1 MIFRKSGEIELK
13 WERWKLKTKFMEK
26 NKNLIYIVL
35 AFVAGLLLMYLF
47 NNYKIEKKNEVNNQ
61 EVTYQKSENK
71 DKNYIDDYTIKN
83 YEDKKNEYSHPSDNS
98 ENIDELTNDELVVKY
113 LKEHGELPDYYIT
126 KSEAKSLGWV
136 PSKGNLCE
144 VAPGKAI
151 GGDIWTNRQKSL
163 PTKSGRKYFEADLN
177 YNCGNRN
184 ADRVVFSNDGLVFVT
199 FDHYRSFEEK

>member
-1 MIFRKSGEIELK
+1 MQNKKSLLYIF
-13 WERWKLKTKFMEK
+13 
-26 NKNLIYIVL
+26 L

-47 NNYKIEKKNEVNNQ
+47 NNYKIEKKNTSENT
-61 EVTYQKSENK
+61 EISYQKSETQNQ
-71 DKNYIDDYTIKN
+71 DDSYS
-83 YEDKKNEYSHPSDNS
+83 YEKKSKKNQDNFEKEKSDFSNKNNDS
-98 ENIDELTNDELVVKY
+98 SNQIDELTNDEIVVKY
-113 LKEHGELPDYYIT
+113 LKEHGELPEYYIT
-126 KSEAKSLGWV
+126 KSEAKSLGWI

-144 VAPGKAI
+144 VAPGRAI

-199 FDHYRSFEEK
+199 HDHYRNFEER

>member
-1 MIFRKSGEIELK
+1 MQNKKSLLYIF
-13 WERWKLKTKFMEK
+13 
-26 NKNLIYIVL
+26 L

-47 NNYKIEKKNEVNNQ
+47 NNYKIEKKNTSENT
-61 EVTYQKSENK
+61 EISYQKSETQNQ
-71 DKNYIDDYTIKN
+71 DNSYS
-83 YEDKKNEYSHPSDNS
+83 YEKKSKKNQDNFEKEKSDFSNKNNDS
-98 ENIDELTNDELVVKY
+98 SNQIDELTNDEIIVKY
-113 LKEHGELPDYYIT
+113 LKEHGELPEYYIT

>member
-1 MIFRKSGEIELK
+1 MQNKKS
-13 WERWKLKTKFMEK
+13 FF
-26 NKNLIYIVL
+26 YIIL

-47 NNYKIEKKNEVNNQ
+47 NNYKIEKKNTSENT
-61 EVTYQKSENK
+61 EISYQKSETQNQ
-71 DKNYIDDYTIKN
+71 DNSYS
-83 YEDKKNEYSHPSDNS
+83 YENSSKKNQDNFEKEKSDFSNKNNNS
-98 ENIDELTNDELVVKY
+98 SNQIDELTNDEIVVKY

-144 VAPGKAI
+144 VAPGRAI

-199 FDHYRSFEEK
+199 HDHYRNFEER

>member
-1 MIFRKSGEIELK
+1 MQNKKSL
-13 WERWKLKTKFMEK
+13 L
-26 NKNLIYIVL
+26 YIIL
-35 AFVAGLLLMYLF
+35 AFGAGLLLMYLF
-47 NNYKIEKKNEVNNQ
+47 NNYKIEKKNTSENT
-61 EVTYQKSENK
+61 EISYQKSETQNQ
-71 DKNYIDDYTIKN
+71 DNSYS
-83 YEDKKNEYSHPSDNS
+83 YEKKSKKNQDNFEKEKSDFSNKNNDS
-98 ENIDELTNDELVVKY
+98 SNQIDELTNDEIVVKY
-113 LKEHGELPDYYIT
+113 LKEHGELPEYYIT

-144 VAPGKAI
+144 VAPGRAI

-199 FDHYRSFEEK
+199 FDHYRSFEER

>member
-1 MIFRKSGEIELK
+1 MQNKKSLLYIF
-13 WERWKLKTKFMEK
+13 
-26 NKNLIYIVL
+26 L

-47 NNYKIEKKNEVNNQ
+47 NNYKIEKKNTSENT
-61 EVTYQKSENK
+61 EISYQKSETPNQ
-71 DKNYIDDYTIKN
+71 DNSYS
-83 YEDKKNEYSHPSDNS
+83 YEKKSKKNQDNFEKEKSDFSNKNNNS
-98 ENIDELTNDELVVKY
+98 SNQIDELTNDELVVKY
-113 LKEHGELPDYYIT
+113 LKEHGELPEYYIT

-144 VAPGKAI
+144 VAPGRAI

>member
-1 MIFRKSGEIELK
+1 MQNKKSLLYIF
-13 WERWKLKTKFMEK
+13 
-26 NKNLIYIVL
+26 L

-47 NNYKIEKKNEVNNQ
+47 NNYKIEKKNTSENT
-61 EVTYQKSENK
+61 EISYQKSETQNQ
-71 DKNYIDDYTIKN
+71 DNSYS
-83 YEDKKNEYSHPSDNS
+83 YETSSKKNQNNFEERKSDFSDDNNTS
-98 ENIDELTNDELVVKY
+98 NNNIDELTNDEIVVKY

-144 VAPGKAI
+144 VAPGRAI

>member
-1 MIFRKSGEIELK
+1 MQNKKSLLYIF
-13 WERWKLKTKFMEK
+13 
-26 NKNLIYIVL
+26 L

-47 NNYKIEKKNEVNNQ
+47 NNYKIEKKNNTENT
-61 EVTYQKSENK
+61 EISYQKSETQNQ
-71 DKNYIDDYTIKN
+71 DDSYS
-83 YEDKKNEYSHPSDNS
+83 YEKKSKKNQDNFEKEKSDFSNKNNDS
-98 ENIDELTNDELVVKY
+98 SNQIDELTNDEIVVKY

-126 KSEAKSLGWV
+126 KSEAKSLGWI

-163 PTKSGRKYFEADLN
+163 PTKSGRRYFEADLN

-199 FDHYRSFEEK
+199 HDHYRNFEEK

>member
-1 MIFRKSGEIELK
+1 MQNKKS
-13 WERWKLKTKFMEK
+13 FF
-26 NKNLIYIVL
+26 YIIL

-47 NNYKIEKKNEVNNQ
+47 NNYKIEKKNTSENT
-61 EVTYQKSENK
+61 EISYQKSETQNQDNSYSYENSSKKNK
-71 DKNYIDDYTIKN
+71 DNFEKEKSDFSNKNNDSSN
-83 YEDKKNEYSHPSDNS
+83 Q
-98 ENIDELTNDELVVKY
+98 IDELTNDEIVVKY

-144 VAPGKAI
+144 VAPGRAI

-199 FDHYRSFEEK
+199 HDHYRNFEER

>member
-1 MIFRKSGEIELK
+1 MQNKKSLLYIF
-13 WERWKLKTKFMEK
+13 
-26 NKNLIYIVL
+26 L
-35 AFVAGLLLMYLF
+35 AFIAGMLMMYLF
-47 NNYKIEKKNEVNNQ
+47 NNYKIEKKNTSENT
-61 EVTYQKSENK
+61 EISYQKSETQNQ
-71 DKNYIDDYTIKN
+71 DNSYS
-83 YEDKKNEYSHPSDNS
+83 YEKKSKKNQDNFEKEKSDFSNKNNDS
-98 ENIDELTNDELVVKY
+98 SNQIDELTNDEIVVKY

-144 VAPGKAI
+144 VAPGRAI

>member
-1 MIFRKSGEIELK
+1 MQNKKSLLYIF
-13 WERWKLKTKFMEK
+13 
-26 NKNLIYIVL
+26 L

-47 NNYKIEKKNEVNNQ
+47 NNYKIEKKNTSENT
-61 EVTYQKSENK
+61 EISYQKSETQNQ
-71 DKNYIDDYTIKN
+71 DNSYS
-83 YEDKKNEYSHPSDNS
+83 YETSSKKNQNNFEERKSDFSDDNNTS
-98 ENIDELTNDELVVKY
+98 NNNIDELTNDEIVVKY

-144 VAPGKAI
+144 VAPGRAI

-177 YNCGNRN
+177 YHCGNRN

>member
-1 MIFRKSGEIELK
+1 
-13 WERWKLKTKFMEK
+13 
-26 NKNLIYIVL
+26 
-35 AFVAGLLLMYLF
+35 MYLF
-47 NNYKIEKKNEVNNQ
+47 NNYKIEKKTEQNNQ
-61 EVTYQKSENK
+61 EISYQKSENQNQ
-71 DKNYIDDYTIKN
+71 DNSYS
-83 YEDKKNEYSHPSDNS
+83 YEDSSEKNKDNFERETSDFSNDS
-98 ENIDELTNDELVVKY
+98 NVSSNNIDELTNDELVVKY

-126 KSEAKSLGWV
+126 KSEAKSMGWV

>member
-1 MIFRKSGEIELK
+1 MQNKKSLLYIF
-13 WERWKLKTKFMEK
+13 
-26 NKNLIYIVL
+26 L

-47 NNYKIEKKNEVNNQ
+47 NNYKIEKKNTSENT
-61 EVTYQKSENK
+61 EISYQKSETQNQ
-71 DKNYIDDYTIKN
+71 DDSYS
-83 YEDKKNEYSHPSDNS
+83 YEKKSKKNQDNFEKEKSDFSNKNNNS
-98 ENIDELTNDELVVKY
+98 SNQIDELTNDEIVVKY
-113 LKEHGELPDYYIT
+113 LKEHGELPEYYIT

-144 VAPGKAI
+144 VAPGRAI

-163 PTKSGRKYFEADLN
+163 PTKSGRRYFEADLN

>member
-1 MIFRKSGEIELK
+1 MQNKKSLLYIF
-13 WERWKLKTKFMEK
+13 
-26 NKNLIYIVL
+26 L

-47 NNYKIEKKNEVNNQ
+47 NNYKIEKKNTSENT
-61 EVTYQKSENK
+61 EISYQKSETQNQ
-71 DKNYIDDYTIKN
+71 DDSYS
-83 YEDKKNEYSHPSDNS
+83 YEKKSKKNQDNFEKEKSDFSNKNNDS
-98 ENIDELTNDELVVKY
+98 SNQIDELTNDEIVVKY

-126 KSEAKSLGWV
+126 KSEAKSMGWV

-199 FDHYRSFEEK
+199 HDHYRSFEEK

>member
-1 MIFRKSGEIELK
+1 MQNKKSLLYIF
-13 WERWKLKTKFMEK
+13 
-26 NKNLIYIVL
+26 L
-35 AFVAGLLLMYLF
+35 AFIAGLLLMYLF
-47 NNYKIEKKNEVNNQ
+47 NNYKIEKKNTSENT
-61 EVTYQKSENK
+61 EISYQKSETQNQ
-71 DKNYIDDYTIKN
+71 DNSYS
-83 YEDKKNEYSHPSDNS
+83 YEKKSKKNQDNFEKEKSDFSNKNNNS
-98 ENIDELTNDELVVKY
+98 SNQIDELTNDEIVVKY

-144 VAPGKAI
+144 VAPGRAI

-163 PTKSGRKYFEADLN
+163 PTKSGRRYFEADLN

-199 FDHYRSFEEK
+199 HDHYRNFEER

>member
-1 MIFRKSGEIELK
+1 MQNKKSLLYIF
-13 WERWKLKTKFMEK
+13 
-26 NKNLIYIVL
+26 L

-47 NNYKIEKKNEVNNQ
+47 NNYKIEKKNTSENT
-61 EVTYQKSENK
+61 EISYQKSETQNQ
-71 DKNYIDDYTIKN
+71 DNSYS
-83 YEDKKNEYSHPSDNS
+83 YEKKSKKNQDNFEERKSDFSDDNNTS
-98 ENIDELTNDELVVKY
+98 NNNIDELTNDELVVKY

-144 VAPGKAI
+144 IAPGKAI

-163 PTKSGRKYFEADLN
+163 PTKSGRIYFEADLN

>member
-1 MIFRKSGEIELK
+1 MQNKKSLLYIF
-13 WERWKLKTKFMEK
+13 
-26 NKNLIYIVL
+26 L
-35 AFVAGLLLMYLF
+35 AFLAGLLLMYLF
-47 NNYKIEKKNEVNNQ
+47 NNYKIEKKNTSENT
-61 EVTYQKSENK
+61 EISYQKSETQNQ
-71 DKNYIDDYTIKN
+71 DDSYS
-83 YEDKKNEYSHPSDNS
+83 YEKKSKKNQDNFEKEKSDFSNKNNDS
-98 ENIDELTNDELVVKY
+98 SNQIDELTNDEIVVKY

-144 VAPGKAI
+144 VAPGRAI

>member
-1 MIFRKSGEIELK
+1 MQNKKSLLYIIF
-13 WERWKLKTKFMEK
+13 
-26 NKNLIYIVL
+26 
-35 AFVAGLLLMYLF
+35 AFGAGLLLMYLF
-47 NNYKIEKKNEVNNQ
+47 NNYKIEKKNTSENTEVS
-61 EVTYQKSENK
+61 YQKSDNQNQNHSYSYENSSKKNK
-71 DKNYIDDYTIKN
+71 DNF
-83 YEDKKNEYSHPSDNS
+83 EEKKSDFSNENNASSN
-98 ENIDELTNDELVVKY
+98 NIDELTNDELVVKY

-144 VAPGKAI
+144 IAPGKAI
-151 GGDIWTNRQKSL
+151 GGDMWTNRQKSL

>member
-1 MIFRKSGEIELK
+1 
-13 WERWKLKTKFMEK
+13 MEK

-47 NNYKIEKKNEVNNQ
+47 NNYKIEKKNTSENT
-61 EVTYQKSENK
+61 EISYQKSETQNQ
-71 DKNYIDDYTIKN
+71 DNSYS
-83 YEDKKNEYSHPSDNS
+83 YEKKSKKNQDNFEKEKSDFSNKNNNS
-98 ENIDELTNDELVVKY
+98 SNQIDELTNDEIVVKY

-144 VAPGKAI
+144 VAPGRAI

-199 FDHYRSFEEK
+199 HDHYRNFEER

>member
-1 MIFRKSGEIELK
+1 MQNKKSLLYIF
-13 WERWKLKTKFMEK
+13 
-26 NKNLIYIVL
+26 L

-47 NNYKIEKKNEVNNQ
+47 NNYKIEKKNTSENT
-61 EVTYQKSENK
+61 EISYQKSETQNQ
-71 DKNYIDDYTIKN
+71 
-83 YEDKKNEYSHPSDNS
+83 DNS
-98 ENIDELTNDELVVKY
+98 YSYEKKSKKYQDNFEKEKSDFSNKNNDSSNQIDELTNDEIVVKY

-126 KSEAKSLGWV
+126 KSEAKSLGWI

-144 VAPGKAI
+144 VAPGRAI

-199 FDHYRSFEEK
+199 HDHYRNFEER

>member
-1 MIFRKSGEIELK
+1 MQNKKSLLYIF
-13 WERWKLKTKFMEK
+13 
-26 NKNLIYIVL
+26 L

-47 NNYKIEKKNEVNNQ
+47 NNYKIEKKNNTEN
-61 EVTYQKSENK
+61 TAISYQKFENQNQDNSYSYENSSKKNK
-71 DKNYIDDYTIKN
+71 DSFEERKSDFSDDNNTSSN
-83 YEDKKNEYSHPSDNS
+83 
-98 ENIDELTNDELVVKY
+98 NIDELTNDELVVKY
-113 LKEHGELPDYYIT
+113 LKEHGELPDYYIA

-163 PTKSGRKYFEADLN
+163 PTKSGRKYYEADLN

>member
-1 MIFRKSGEIELK
+1 MQNKKSLLYIF
-13 WERWKLKTKFMEK
+13 
-26 NKNLIYIVL
+26 L

-47 NNYKIEKKNEVNNQ
+47 NNYKIEKKNTSENT
-61 EVTYQKSENK
+61 EISYQKSETQNQ
-71 DKNYIDDYTIKN
+71 DNSYS
-83 YEDKKNEYSHPSDNS
+83 YEKKSKKNQDNFEKEKSDFSNKNNDS
-98 ENIDELTNDELVVKY
+98 SNQIDELTNDEIVVKY

-177 YNCGNRN
+177 YHCGNRN

>member
-1 MIFRKSGEIELK
+1 MQNKKSLLYIF
-13 WERWKLKTKFMEK
+13 
-26 NKNLIYIVL
+26 L

-47 NNYKIEKKNEVNNQ
+47 NNYKIEKKNTSENT
-61 EVTYQKSENK
+61 EISYQKSETQNQ
-71 DKNYIDDYTIKN
+71 DDSYS
-83 YEDKKNEYSHPSDNS
+83 YEKKSKKNQDNFEKEKSDFSNKNNNS
-98 ENIDELTNDELVVKY
+98 SNQIDELTNDEIVVKY

-144 VAPGKAI
+144 VAPGRAI

-163 PTKSGRKYFEADLN
+163 PTKSGRKYYEADLN
-177 YNCGNRN
+177 YHCGNRN

-199 FDHYRSFEEK
+199 HDHYRNFEER

>member
-1 MIFRKSGEIELK
+1 
-13 WERWKLKTKFMEK
+13 MEK

-47 NNYKIEKKNEVNNQ
+47 NNYKIEKKNTSENT
-61 EVTYQKSENK
+61 EISYQKSETQNQ
-71 DKNYIDDYTIKN
+71 DNSYS
-83 YEDKKNEYSHPSDNS
+83 YEKKSKKNQDNFEKEKSDFSNKNNDS
-98 ENIDELTNDELVVKY
+98 SNQIDELTNDEIVVKY

-144 VAPGKAI
+144 VAPGRAI

-199 FDHYRSFEEK
+199 HDHYRNFEER

>member
-1 MIFRKSGEIELK
+1 MQNKKSLLYIF
-13 WERWKLKTKFMEK
+13 
-26 NKNLIYIVL
+26 L

-47 NNYKIEKKNEVNNQ
+47 NNYKIEKKNTSENT
-61 EVTYQKSENK
+61 EISYQKSETQNQ
-71 DKNYIDDYTIKN
+71 DNSYS
-83 YEDKKNEYSHPSDNS
+83 YEKKSKKNQDNFEKEKSDFSNKNNNS
-98 ENIDELTNDELVVKY
+98 SNQIDELTNDEIVVKY
-113 LKEHGELPDYYIT
+113 LKEHGELPEYYIT

>member
-1 MIFRKSGEIELK
+1 MQNKKS
-13 WERWKLKTKFMEK
+13 
-26 NKNLIYIVL
+26 LIYIFL

-47 NNYKIEKKNEVNNQ
+47 NNYKIEKKNTSENT
-61 EVTYQKSENK
+61 EISYQKSETQNQ
-71 DKNYIDDYTIKN
+71 DNSYY
-83 YEDKKNEYSHPSDNS
+83 YEKKSKKNQDNFEKEKSDFSNKNNDS
-98 ENIDELTNDELVVKY
+98 SNQIDELTNDEIVVKY

-144 VAPGKAI
+144 VAPGRAI

-163 PTKSGRKYFEADLN
+163 PTKSGRRYFEADLN
-177 YNCGNRN
+177 YHCGNRN

>member
-1 MIFRKSGEIELK
+1 MQNKKSLLYIF
-13 WERWKLKTKFMEK
+13 
-26 NKNLIYIVL
+26 L

-47 NNYKIEKKNEVNNQ
+47 NNYKIEKKNTSENT
-61 EVTYQKSENK
+61 EISYQKSETQNQ
-71 DKNYIDDYTIKN
+71 DNSYS
-83 YEDKKNEYSHPSDNS
+83 YEKKSKKNQDNFEKEKSDFSNKNNNS
-98 ENIDELTNDELVVKY
+98 SNQIDELTNDEIVVKY

-163 PTKSGRKYFEADLN
+163 PTKSGRKYYEADLN
-177 YNCGNRN
+177 CNCGNRN

>member
-1 MIFRKSGEIELK
+1 MQNKKSLLYIIF
-13 WERWKLKTKFMEK
+13 
-26 NKNLIYIVL
+26 
-35 AFVAGLLLMYLF
+35 AFGAGLLLMYLF
-47 NNYKIEKKNEVNNQ
+47 NNYKIEKKNTSENTEVS
-61 EVTYQKSENK
+61 YQKSDNQNQNHSYSYENSSKKNK
-71 DKNYIDDYTIKN
+71 DNF
-83 YEDKKNEYSHPSDNS
+83 EEKKSDFSNENNASSN
-98 ENIDELTNDELVVKY
+98 NIDELTNDELVVKY

-144 VAPGKAI
+144 VAPGRAI

-163 PTKSGRKYFEADLN
+163 PTKSGRRYFEADLN

>member
-1 MIFRKSGEIELK
+1 MQNKKSLLYIF
-13 WERWKLKTKFMEK
+13 
-26 NKNLIYIVL
+26 L

-47 NNYKIEKKNEVNNQ
+47 NNYKIEKKNTSENT
-61 EVTYQKSENK
+61 EISYQKSETQNQ
-71 DKNYIDDYTIKN
+71 DDSYS
-83 YEDKKNEYSHPSDNS
+83 YEKKSKKNQDNFEKEKSDFSNKNNDS
-98 ENIDELTNDELVVKY
+98 SNQIDELTNDEIVVKY

-144 VAPGKAI
+144 VAPGRAI

-163 PTKSGRKYFEADLN
+163 PTKSGRRYFEADLN

>member
-1 MIFRKSGEIELK
+1 MQNKKSLLNIF
-13 WERWKLKTKFMEK
+13 
-26 NKNLIYIVL
+26 L
-35 AFVAGLLLMYLF
+35 AFLAGLLLMYLF
-47 NNYKIEKKNEVNNQ
+47 NNYKIEKKNNTENT
-61 EVTYQKSENK
+61 EISYQKSDNQ
-71 DKNYIDDYTIKN
+71 DQDNSYS
-83 YEDKKNEYSHPSDNS
+83 YEKKSKKNQDNFEQDKSDFSDDNNAS
-98 ENIDELTNDELVVKY
+98 KNNIDELTNDELVVKY
-113 LKEHGELPDYYIT
+113 LNEHGELPDYYIT

-199 FDHYRSFEEK
+199 FDHYRSFEGK

>member
-1 MIFRKSGEIELK
+1 MQNKKS
-13 WERWKLKTKFMEK
+13 FF
-26 NKNLIYIVL
+26 YIIL

-47 NNYKIEKKNEVNNQ
+47 NNYKIEKKNTSENT
-61 EVTYQKSENK
+61 EISYQKSETQNQDNSYSYENSSKKNK
-71 DKNYIDDYTIKN
+71 DNFEKEKSDFSNKNNDSSN
-83 YEDKKNEYSHPSDNS
+83 Q
-98 ENIDELTNDELVVKY
+98 IDELTNDEIVVKY

-144 VAPGKAI
+144 VVPGRAI

>member
-1 MIFRKSGEIELK
+1 MQNKKSLLYIF
-13 WERWKLKTKFMEK
+13 
-26 NKNLIYIVL
+26 L

-47 NNYKIEKKNEVNNQ
+47 NNYKIEKKNTSENT
-61 EVTYQKSENK
+61 EISYQKSETQNQ
-71 DKNYIDDYTIKN
+71 DNSYY
-83 YEDKKNEYSHPSDNS
+83 YEKKSKKNQDNFEKEKSDFSNKNNNS
-98 ENIDELTNDELVVKY
+98 SNQIDELTNDEIVVKY

-136 PSKGNLCE
+136 PSKGNLCD

-177 YNCGNRN
+177 YHCGNRN

>member
-1 MIFRKSGEIELK
+1 MQNKKSLLYIF
-13 WERWKLKTKFMEK
+13 
-26 NKNLIYIVL
+26 L

-47 NNYKIEKKNEVNNQ
+47 NNYKIEKKNTSENT
-61 EVTYQKSENK
+61 EISYQKSETQNQ
-71 DKNYIDDYTIKN
+71 DNSYS
-83 YEDKKNEYSHPSDNS
+83 YEKKSKKNQDNFEKEKSDFSNKNNNS
-98 ENIDELTNDELVVKY
+98 SNQIDELTNDEIVVKY

-144 VAPGKAI
+144 VAPGRAI

-163 PTKSGRKYFEADLN
+163 PTKFGRRYFEADLN